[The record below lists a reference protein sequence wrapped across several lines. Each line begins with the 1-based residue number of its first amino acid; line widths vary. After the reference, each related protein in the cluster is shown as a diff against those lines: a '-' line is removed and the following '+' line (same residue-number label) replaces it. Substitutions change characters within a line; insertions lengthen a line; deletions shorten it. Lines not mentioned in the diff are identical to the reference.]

1 VRGAATD
8 WAMARRPW
16 LLLALLFVALAL
28 PLTIAARGPG
38 VLPGD
43 VAIARAVQAPQ
54 WSWLDPLAQALTT
67 LGRAWPG
74 ETPFAI
80 LLVLLVAIAG
90 DRRDAAFVAVAAIAG
105 ALNAGTKLIVA
116 SPRPTAPLVTVVE
129 VASGNGFPSGHAF
142 GATLVYGAIWIVLPA
157 VVRQPVACRLLRG
170 AAVVIALGICWSRIR
185 LGAHWPSDVLG
196 GVIWGLALLSLLT
209 ALFLP
214 GPFRPRAVRPASG

>member
-1 VRGAATD
+1 
-8 WAMARRPW
+8 MF
-16 LLLALLFVALAL
+16 ALLAL

-54 WSWLDPLAQALTT
+54 WTWLDPLAQALTT

-80 LLVLLVAIAG
+80 VLVLLIAVAG

-105 ALNAGTKLIVA
+105 ALNVETKLIVA
-116 SPRPTAPLVTVVE
+116 SPRPTAPLVTIVE

-142 GATLVYGAIWIVLPA
+142 GATLLYGAIWIVLPA
-157 VVRQPVACRLLRG
+157 VVRQSVACRMLRI
-170 AAVVIALGICWSRIR
+170 AAVVVALGIGWSRIR

-196 GVIWGLALLSLLT
+196 GILWGLALLSLLT
-209 ALFLP
+209 ASFLP
-214 GPFRPRAVRPASG
+214 GPLRPRAAGPASG